1 MSRIRNRSPTSHK
14 EAAMTTRLKETDA
27 VVIGMGFSGAI
38 LARELT
44 KSGLNVIGLERGPD
58 RNPGEEFT
66 LTRLRDE
73 LRYVVRLELM
83 QDNSIDT
90 ISFRNAPDERALPV
104 RRFGAFLPGEGV
116 GGTGIHWGALHWRF
130 LPTDFRIKSALAE
143 KYGAK
148 SIPDTM
154 TIQDWPVGYDEL
166 EPHYDRFDKL
176 CGVSGQAG
184 NLRGKLI
191 AGGNPFEGARSDD
204 YPNKPVKTGIGPAIF
219 SDAAKS
225 LGYHPFPVP
234 TATSSAPYV
243 NPEGITL
250 GACEYCGHCNRTA
263 CEANA
268 KASPNVNVMPVLRT
282 EPKFELRTRVFVTKL
297 LYDKRAKRVTGVVY
311 TDMKTGEEYE
321 QPAGLVVL
329 SSFVFGNT
337 QQLLLAGIGEPYDP
351 KTGKGTVG
359 KNYCYQFEAGGEAF
373 FEGREFNPF
382 MGAPGMATAI
392 DDFNG
397 ENFDHANLGFFG
409 GGYIA
414 CLNGGAPPIGGR
426 VLPKGEPRWGVGW
439 KQAEAKWYRC
449 NTRFNTQ
456 GSVYA
461 HRDNFMDLDPT
472 YKDALGR
479 PLVRL
484 TYNATENDHKMSRY
498 LVEKMEGVIK
508 AMKPT
513 HYEVHNRPKNFTIVP
528 YQSTHCTGGT
538 MMGSDPGN
546 SVVNRYLQA
555 WDAHNLFVQ
564 GASVFPQQHGYNPTG
579 TLGALAY
586 WSAKAITET
595 YLKSPGPLVHA

>member
-1 MSRIRNRSPTSHK
+1 MATK
-14 EAAMTTRLKETDA
+14 LKETDA
-27 VVIGMGFSGAI
+27 VVVGMGFSGAI
-38 LARELT
+38 LSRELT
-44 KSGLNVIGLERGPD
+44 KAGLNVVGLERGAD
-58 RNPGEEFT
+58 RNPAEEFT

-73 LRYVVRLELM
+73 FRYVVRLELM

-90 ISFRNAPDERALPV
+90 ITFRNAPDELALPI

-130 LPTDFRIKSALAE
+130 LPTDFRIKSVLTE

-148 SIPDTM
+148 AIADTM
-154 TIQDWPVGYDEL
+154 TIQDWPVSYDEL
-166 EPHYDRFDKL
+166 EPHYDRFEKL

-184 NLRGKLI
+184 NLRGTTI
-191 AGGNPFEGARSDD
+191 AGGNPFEGARSDH
-204 YPNKPVKTGIGPAIF
+204 YPNKPIKTGTGPAIF
-219 SDAAKS
+219 TDAAKS

-268 KASPNVNVMPVLRT
+268 KASPNVNVMPVLRS
-282 EPKFELRTRVFVTKL
+282 EPKFELRTRVFVTRL
-297 LYDKRAKRVTGVVY
+297 VYDKQARRVTGVVY

-321 QPAGLVVL
+321 QPAGIVIL
-329 SSFVFGNT
+329 SSFVFGNV
-337 QQLLLAGIGEPYDP
+337 QHLLLAGIGEPFDP
-351 KTGKGTVG
+351 RTAKGVVG
-359 KNYCYQFEAGGEAF
+359 KNYCYQFEAGSEAF

-382 MGAPGMATAI
+382 MGGPGMGTAI

-409 GGYIA
+409 GGYILCA
-414 CLNGGAPPIGGR
+414 NGGAPPIGGR

-479 PLVRL
+479 PLLRL

-538 MMGSDPGN
+538 MMGSDPAN

-586 WSAKAITET
+586 WSARAITEK

>member
-1 MSRIRNRSPTSHK
+1 MATK
-14 EAAMTTRLKETDA
+14 LKDVDA
-27 VVIGMGFSGAI
+27 VVVGMGFSGAI
-38 LARELT
+38 LSRELT
-44 KSGLNVIGLERGPD
+44 KAGLNVVGLERGAD
-58 RNPGEEFT
+58 RTPAEEFT

-90 ISFRNAPDERALPV
+90 ITFRNTPDELALPI

-130 LPTDFRIKSALAE
+130 LPTDFRIKSALTE

-148 SIPDTM
+148 AIPDTM
-154 TIQDWPVGYDEL
+154 TIQDWPISYDEL
-166 EPHYDRFDKL
+166 EPFYDRFDKL

-191 AGGNPFEGARSDD
+191 AGGNPFEGPRSDD
-204 YPNKPVKTGIGPAIF
+204 YPNKPIKTAAGPAMF
-219 SDAAKS
+219 SEAAKS
-225 LGYHPFPVP
+225 LGLFPVP
-234 TATSSAPYV
+234 AATSSAPYV

-250 GACEYCGHCNRTA
+250 GRCEYCGHCNRTA

-268 KASPNVNVMPVLRT
+268 KASPNVNIMPVLRA
-282 EPKFELRTRVFVTKL
+282 EPKFELRTRVFVTRL
-297 LYDKRAKRVTGVVY
+297 AYDKQARRVTGVIY

-329 SSFVFGNT
+329 SSFVFGNV
-337 QQLLLAGIGEPYDP
+337 QQLLLAEIGEPYDP
-351 KTGKGTVG
+351 RTGKGVVG

-397 ENFDHANLGFFG
+397 ENFDHSGLGFFG

-472 YKDALGR
+472 YRDALGR

-484 TYNATENDHKMSRY
+484 TYNATDNDHKMSRY
-498 LVEKMEGVIK
+498 LVEKLEAVIK
-508 AMKPT
+508 AMNPT
-513 HYEVHNRPKNFTIVP
+513 HYEVHNRPRNFTIVP
-528 YQSTHCTGGT
+528 YQSTHNTGGT
-538 MMGSDPGN
+538 IMGPDPGS
-546 SVVNRYLQA
+546 SVVNRYLQV

-586 WSAKAITET
+586 WSAKAITEK

>member
-1 MSRIRNRSPTSHK
+1 MATK
-14 EAAMTTRLKETDA
+14 LKEVDA
-27 VVIGMGFSGAI
+27 VVIGLGFSGAI
-38 LARELT
+38 LSRELT
-44 KSGLNVIGLERGPD
+44 KAGLNVVALERGAD
-58 RNPGEEFT
+58 RNPAEEFT

-90 ISFRNAPDERALPV
+90 ISFRNAPDEAALPI

-130 LPTDFRIKSALAE
+130 LPTDFRIRSVLTE

-148 SIPDTM
+148 AIPDTM
-154 TIQDWPVGYDEL
+154 TIQDWPVSYDEL
-166 EPHYDRFDKL
+166 EPYYDRFEKL

-184 NLRGKLI
+184 NLKGKLI
-191 AGGNPFEGARSDD
+191 AGGNPFEGPRNED
-204 YPNKPVKTGIGPAIF
+204 YPNKPIKTAAAPAMF
-219 SDAAKS
+219 GAAAKN

-268 KASPNVNVMPVLRT
+268 KASPNVNIVPVLRA
-282 EPKFELRTRVFVTKL
+282 EPKFELRTQAFVTRL
-297 LYDKRAKRVTGVVY
+297 NYDKDAKRIASVIY
-311 TDMKTGEEYE
+311 TDMKTGEDYE
-321 QPAGLVVL
+321 QPAGVVIL

-337 QQLLLAGIGEPYDP
+337 QQFLLAGIDEPYSP
-351 KTGKGTVG
+351 TTGKGVVG

-382 MGAPGMATAI
+382 MGGPGMSIAI

-397 ENFDHANLGFFG
+397 ENFDHSGLGFFG
-409 GGYIA
+409 GGYIVCA
-414 CLNGGAPPIGGR
+414 NGGAPPISGR
-426 VLPKGEPRWGVGW
+426 VLPKGEPRWGLGW

-472 YKDALGR
+472 YRDALGR
-479 PLVRL
+479 PMIRL
-484 TYNATENDHKMSRY
+484 TYNATDNDHRMSRY
-498 LVEKMEGVIK
+498 LVEKMEGVIR
-508 AMKPT
+508 AMNPT
-513 HYEVHNRPKNFTIVP
+513 HYEVHNRPKNFTVVP

-538 MMGSDPGN
+538 IMGADPKT

-564 GASVFPQQHGYNPTG
+564 GASVFPQQPGYNPTG

-586 WSAKAITET
+586 WSAKAITEK
-595 YLKSPGPLVHA
+595 YLKDPGPLVHA

>member
-1 MSRIRNRSPTSHK
+1 MATK
-14 EAAMTTRLKETDA
+14 LKDVDA
-27 VVIGMGFSGAI
+27 VVIGLGFSGAI
-38 LARELT
+38 LSRELT
-44 KSGLNVIGLERGPD
+44 KAGLNLVALERGAD
-58 RNPGEEFT
+58 RNPAEEFT

-73 LRYVVRLELM
+73 LRYAVRLELM
-83 QDNSIDT
+83 QDNSTDT
-90 ISFRNAPDERALPV
+90 ITFRNTPDELALPI

-116 GGTGIHWGALHWRF
+116 GGTGIHWSAQHWRF
-130 LPTDFRIKSALAE
+130 LPTDFRIRSVLTDR
-143 KYGAK
+143 YGAD

-154 TIQDWPVGYDEL
+154 TIQDWPVSYDDI
-166 EPHYDRFDKL
+166 EPHYDRFEKL

-184 NLRGKLI
+184 NLHGKMV
-191 AGGNPFEGARSDD
+191 AGGNPFEGPRGEN
-204 YPNKPVKTGIGPAIF
+204 YPNKPIKTAVAPAMF
-219 SDAAKS
+219 GTAAQN
-225 LGYHPFPVP
+225 LGYHPFPTP

-268 KASPNVNVMPVLRT
+268 KASPNVNIVPVLRA
-282 EPKFELRTRVFVTKL
+282 EPKFELRTRAFVTGL
-297 LYDKRAKRVTGVVY
+297 VYDRQAKRITSVLY

-321 QPAGLVVL
+321 QGAGIVIL

-337 QQLLLAGIGEPYDP
+337 QQFLLAGVNEPYDP
-351 KTGKGTVG
+351 RTGKGVVG

-382 MGAPGMATAI
+382 MGGPGMSIAI

-397 ENFDHANLGFFG
+397 ENFDHSGLGFFG
-409 GGYIA
+409 GGYIVCA
-414 CLNGGAPPIGGR
+414 NGGAPPISGR
-426 VLPKGEPRWGVGW
+426 VLPKGEPRWGTGW

-479 PLVRL
+479 PMIRL

-508 AMKPT
+508 AMNPT

-538 MMGSDPGN
+538 VMGADPKS

-555 WDAHNLFVQ
+555 WNAHNLFVQ
-564 GASVFPQQHGYNPTG
+564 GASVFPQQPGYNPTG

-586 WSAKAITET
+586 WSAKAITEE
-595 YLKSPGPLVHA
+595 YLKNPGPLVHA

>member
-1 MSRIRNRSPTSHK
+1 MATK
-14 EAAMTTRLKETDA
+14 LKDVDA
-27 VVIGMGFSGAI
+27 VVIGLGFSGAV
-38 LARELT
+38 LSRELT
-44 KSGLNVIGLERGPD
+44 KAGLNVVALERGAD
-58 RNPGEEFT
+58 RNPPEDFT

-83 QDNSIDT
+83 QDNSTDT
-90 ISFRNAPDERALPV
+90 ITFRNTPDELALPI

-116 GGTGIHWGALHWRF
+116 GGTGIHWSALLWRF
-130 LPTDFRIKSALAE
+130 LPTDFRIRSVLTDR
-143 KYGAK
+143 YGAD

-154 TIQDWPVGYDEL
+154 TIQDWPVSYDDI
-166 EPHYDRFDKL
+166 EPHYDRFEKL

-184 NLRGKLI
+184 NLHGKMV
-191 AGGNPFEGARSDD
+191 AGGNPFEGPRGEN
-204 YPNKPVKTGIGPAIF
+204 YPNKPIKTAVAPAMF
-219 SDAAKS
+219 GTAAQN
-225 LGYHPFPVP
+225 LGYHPFPTP

-268 KASPNVNVMPVLRT
+268 KASPNVNIVPVLRA
-282 EPKFELRTRVFVTKL
+282 EPKFELRTRAFVTGL
-297 LYDKRAKRVTGVVY
+297 VYDRQAKRITSVLY

-321 QPAGLVVL
+321 QGAGIVIL

-337 QQLLLAGIGEPYDP
+337 QQFLLAGVNEPYDP
-351 KTGKGTVG
+351 RTGKGVVG

-382 MGAPGMATAI
+382 MGGPGMSIAI

-397 ENFDHANLGFFG
+397 ENFDHSGLGFFG
-409 GGYIA
+409 GGYIVCA
-414 CLNGGAPPIGGR
+414 NGGAPPISGR
-426 VLPKGEPRWGVGW
+426 VLPKGEPRWGTGW

-479 PLVRL
+479 PMIRL

-508 AMKPT
+508 AMNPT

-538 MMGSDPGN
+538 IMGADPKS

-555 WDAHNLFVQ
+555 WNAHNLFVQ
-564 GASVFPQQHGYNPTG
+564 GASVFPQQPGYNPTG

-586 WSAKAITET
+586 WSAKAITEK
-595 YLKSPGPLVHA
+595 YLKNPGPLVHA

>member
-1 MSRIRNRSPTSHK
+1 MATK
-14 EAAMTTRLKETDA
+14 LKDVDA
-27 VVIGMGFSGAI
+27 VVIGLGFSGAI
-38 LARELT
+38 LSRELT
-44 KSGLNVIGLERGPD
+44 KAGLNLVALERGAD
-58 RNPGEEFT
+58 RNPAEEFT

-73 LRYVVRLELM
+73 LRYAVRLELM
-83 QDNSIDT
+83 QDNSTDT
-90 ISFRNAPDERALPV
+90 ITFRNTPDELALPI

-116 GGTGIHWGALHWRF
+116 GGTGIHWSALLWRF
-130 LPTDFRIKSALAE
+130 LPTDFRIRSVLADR
-143 KYGAK
+143 YGAD

-154 TIQDWPVGYDEL
+154 TIQDWPVSYDDI
-166 EPHYDRFDKL
+166 EPHYDRFEKL

-184 NLRGKLI
+184 NLHGKMV
-191 AGGNPFEGARSDD
+191 AGGNPFEGPRGEN
-204 YPNKPVKTGIGPAIF
+204 YPNKPIKTAVAPAMF
-219 SDAAKS
+219 GTAAQN
-225 LGYHPFPVP
+225 LGYHPFPTP

-268 KASPNVNVMPVLRT
+268 KASPNVNIVPVLRA
-282 EPKFELRTRVFVTKL
+282 EPKFELRTRAFVTGL
-297 LYDKRAKRVTGVVY
+297 VYDRQAKRITSVLY

-321 QPAGLVVL
+321 QGAGIVIL

-337 QQLLLAGIGEPYDP
+337 QQFLLAGVNEPYDP
-351 KTGKGTVG
+351 RTGKGVVG

-382 MGAPGMATAI
+382 MGGPGMSIAI

-397 ENFDHANLGFFG
+397 ENFDHSGLGFFG
-409 GGYIA
+409 GGYIVCA
-414 CLNGGAPPIGGR
+414 NGGAPPISGR
-426 VLPKGEPRWGVGW
+426 VLPKGEPRWGTGW

-479 PLVRL
+479 PMIRL

-508 AMKPT
+508 AMNPT

-538 MMGSDPGN
+538 VMGADPKS

-555 WDAHNLFVQ
+555 WNAHNLFVQ
-564 GASVFPQQHGYNPTG
+564 GASVFPQQPGYNPTG

-586 WSAKAITET
+586 WSAKAITEK
-595 YLKSPGPLVHA
+595 YLKNPGPLVHA

>member
-1 MSRIRNRSPTSHK
+1 MATK
-14 EAAMTTRLKETDA
+14 LKDVDA
-27 VVIGMGFSGAI
+27 VVIGLGFSGAI
-38 LARELT
+38 LSRELT
-44 KSGLNVIGLERGPD
+44 KAGLNLVALERGAD
-58 RNPGEEFT
+58 RNPAEEFT

-73 LRYVVRLELM
+73 LRYAVRLELM
-83 QDNSIDT
+83 QDNSTDT
-90 ISFRNAPDERALPV
+90 ITFRNTPDELALPI

-116 GGTGIHWGALHWRF
+116 GGTGIHWSALLWRF
-130 LPTDFRIKSALAE
+130 LPTDFRIRSVLADR
-143 KYGAK
+143 YGAD

-154 TIQDWPVGYDEL
+154 TIQDWPVSYDDI
-166 EPHYDRFDKL
+166 EPHYDRFEKL

-184 NLRGKLI
+184 NLRGKMV
-191 AGGNPFEGARSDD
+191 AGGNPFEGPRGEN
-204 YPNKPVKTGIGPAIF
+204 YPNKPIKTAVAPAMF
-219 SDAAKS
+219 GTAAQN
-225 LGYHPFPVP
+225 LGYHPFPTP

-268 KASPNVNVMPVLRT
+268 KASPNVNIVPVLRA
-282 EPKFELRTRVFVTKL
+282 EPKFELRTRAFVTGL
-297 LYDKRAKRVTGVVY
+297 VYDRQAKRITSVLY

-321 QPAGLVVL
+321 QGAGIVIL

-337 QQLLLAGIGEPYDP
+337 QQFLLAGVNEPYDP
-351 KTGKGTVG
+351 RTGKGVVG

-382 MGAPGMATAI
+382 MGGPGMSIAI

-397 ENFDHANLGFFG
+397 ENFDHSGLGFFG
-409 GGYIA
+409 GGYIVCA
-414 CLNGGAPPIGGR
+414 NGGAPPISGR
-426 VLPKGEPRWGVGW
+426 VLPKGEPRWGTGW

-479 PLVRL
+479 PMIRL

-508 AMKPT
+508 AMNPT

-538 MMGSDPGN
+538 VMGADPKS

-555 WDAHNLFVQ
+555 WNAHNLFVQ
-564 GASVFPQQHGYNPTG
+564 GASVFPQQPGYNPTG

-586 WSAKAITET
+586 WSAKAITEE
-595 YLKSPGPLVHA
+595 YLKNPGPLVHA

>member
-1 MSRIRNRSPTSHK
+1 M
-14 EAAMTTRLKETDA
+14 ATRLKDIDA
-27 VVIGMGFSGAI
+27 VVVGMGFSGAI

-44 KSGLNVIGLERGPD
+44 KAGLNVVGLERGAD
-58 RNPGEEFT
+58 RNVAEEFT
-66 LTRLRDE
+66 LSRLRDE

-83 QDNSIDT
+83 QDNSTDT
-90 ISFRNAPDERALPV
+90 ITFRNAPDELALPI

-130 LPTDFRIKSALAE
+130 LPTDFRIKSVLSE

-148 SIPDTM
+148 AIPDTM
-154 TIQDWPVGYDEL
+154 SIQDWPVSYDEL
-166 EPHYDRFDKL
+166 EPFYDHFDKL

-184 NLRGKLI
+184 NLRGTKV
-191 AGGNPFEGARSDD
+191 AGGNPFEGPRSEH
-204 YPNKPVKTGIGPAIF
+204 YPNKPIKTGTGPAMF
-219 SDAAKS
+219 SAAANS
-225 LGYHPFPVP
+225 LGYHAFPVP
-234 TATSSAPYV
+234 VATSSAAYV

-250 GACEYCGHCNRTA
+250 GRCEYCGHCNRTA
-263 CEANA
+263 CESNA
-268 KASPNVNVMPVLRT
+268 KASPNVNLMPVLRAD
-282 EPKFELRTRVFVTKL
+282 PRFELRTRVFVTRL
-297 LYDKRAKRVTGVVY
+297 VYDKAAKRVTGVVY
-311 TDMKTGEEYE
+311 TDMQTGEEYE
-321 QPAGLVVL
+321 QPAGIVVL

-351 KTGKGTVG
+351 RTGKGVVG

-397 ENFDHANLGFFG
+397 ENFDHSGLGFFG

-414 CLNGGAPPIGGR
+414 CTNAGAPPIGGR
-426 VLPKGEPRWGVGW
+426 VLPRGEPRWGAGW
-439 KQAEAKWYRC
+439 KQATTKWYRS

-479 PLVRL
+479 PLIRL
-484 TYNATENDHKMSRY
+484 TYNGTENDHKMSRY
-498 LVEKMEGVIK
+498 LVDKLESVVK
-508 AMKPT
+508 AMNPT
-513 HYEVHNRPKNFTIVP
+513 HYDLQNRPKNFTIVP
-528 YQSTHCTGGT
+528 YQSTHNTGGT
-538 MMGSDPGN
+538 IAGSDPKS

-555 WDAHNLFVQ
+555 WDAHNLFIQ

-586 WSAKAITET
+586 WSAKAITEQ

>member
-1 MSRIRNRSPTSHK
+1 MATK
-14 EAAMTTRLKETDA
+14 LKDVDA
-27 VVIGMGFSGAI
+27 IVIGLGFSGAI
-38 LARELT
+38 LSRELT
-44 KSGLNVIGLERGPD
+44 KAGLNVVALERGAD
-58 RNPGEEFT
+58 RNPAEEFT

-73 LRYVVRLELM
+73 LRYVIRLELM
-83 QDNSIDT
+83 QDNSTDT
-90 ISFRNAPDERALPV
+90 ISFRNAPDELALPI

-130 LPTDFRIKSALAE
+130 LPTDFRIRSLLTE
-143 KYGAK
+143 RYGAK
-148 SIPDTM
+148 AIPDTM
-154 TIQDWPVGYDEL
+154 TIQDWPVSYDEI
-166 EPHYDRFDKL
+166 EQHYDRFEKL

-184 NLRGKLI
+184 NLQGRLI
-191 AGGNPFEGARSDD
+191 SGGNPFEGPRSEH
-204 YPNKPVKTGIGPAIF
+204 YPNKPIKTAVAPAMF
-219 SDAAKS
+219 GAAAAS
-225 LGYHPFPVP
+225 LGYHPFPTP

-268 KASPNVNVMPVLRT
+268 KASPNVNIVPVLRT
-282 EPKFELRTRVFVTKL
+282 EPKFELRTRAFVTRL
-297 LYDKRAKRVTGVVY
+297 NYDKDAKRITRVLY

-321 QPAGLVVL
+321 QPASIVIL

-337 QQLLLAGIGEPYDP
+337 QQFLLAGIGEPYDP
-351 KTGKGTVG
+351 RSGKGVVG

-382 MGAPGMATAI
+382 MGGPGMSVAI
-392 DDFNG
+392 DDLNG
-397 ENFDHANLGFFG
+397 ENFDHSGLGFFG
-409 GGYIA
+409 GGYIVCA
-414 CLNGGAPPIGGR
+414 NGGAPPISGR

-479 PLVRL
+479 PMIRL
-484 TYNATENDHKMSRY
+484 TYNATDNDHKMSRY

-508 AMKPT
+508 AMNPT

-538 MMGSDPGN
+538 IMGADPKSG
-546 SVVNRYLQA
+546 VVNRYLQA
-555 WDAHNLFVQ
+555 WGAHNLFVQ
-564 GASVFPQQHGYNPTG
+564 GASVFPQQPGYNPTG

-586 WSAKAITET
+586 WSAKAITEK
-595 YLKSPGPLVHA
+595 YLKNPGPLVHA

>member
-1 MSRIRNRSPTSHK
+1 MATK
-14 EAAMTTRLKETDA
+14 LKDVDA
-27 VVIGMGFSGAI
+27 VVIGLGFSGAI
-38 LARELT
+38 LSRELT
-44 KSGLNVIGLERGPD
+44 KAGLNLVALERGAD
-58 RNPGEEFT
+58 RNPAEEFT

-73 LRYVVRLELM
+73 LRYAVRLELM
-83 QDNSIDT
+83 QDNSTDT
-90 ISFRNAPDERALPV
+90 ITFRNTPDELALPI

-116 GGTGIHWGALHWRF
+116 GGTGIHWSAQHWRF
-130 LPTDFRIKSALAE
+130 LPTDFRIRSVLTDR
-143 KYGAK
+143 YGAD
-148 SIPDTM
+148 SISDTM
-154 TIQDWPVGYDEL
+154 TIQDWPVSYDDI
-166 EPHYDRFDKL
+166 EPHYDRFEKL

-184 NLRGKLI
+184 NLHGKMV
-191 AGGNPFEGARSDD
+191 AGGNPFEGPRGEN
-204 YPNKPVKTGIGPAIF
+204 YPNKPIKTAVAPAMF
-219 SDAAKS
+219 GTAAQN
-225 LGYHPFPVP
+225 LGYHPFPTP

-268 KASPNVNVMPVLRT
+268 KASPNVNIVPVLRA
-282 EPKFELRTRVFVTKL
+282 EPKFELRTRAFVTGL
-297 LYDKRAKRVTGVVY
+297 VYDRQAKRITSVLY

-321 QPAGLVVL
+321 QGAGIVIL

-337 QQLLLAGIGEPYDP
+337 QQFLLAGVSEPYDP
-351 KTGKGTVG
+351 RTGKGVVG

-382 MGAPGMATAI
+382 MGGPGMSIAI

-397 ENFDHANLGFFG
+397 ENFDHSGLGFFG
-409 GGYIA
+409 GGYIVCA
-414 CLNGGAPPIGGR
+414 NGGAPPISGR
-426 VLPKGEPRWGVGW
+426 VLPKGEPRWGTGW

-479 PLVRL
+479 PMIRL

-508 AMKPT
+508 AMNPT

-538 MMGSDPGN
+538 VMGADPKS

-555 WDAHNLFVQ
+555 WNAHNLFVQ
-564 GASVFPQQHGYNPTG
+564 GASVFPQQPGYNPTG

-586 WSAKAITET
+586 WSAKAITEE
-595 YLKSPGPLVHA
+595 YLKNPGPLVHA